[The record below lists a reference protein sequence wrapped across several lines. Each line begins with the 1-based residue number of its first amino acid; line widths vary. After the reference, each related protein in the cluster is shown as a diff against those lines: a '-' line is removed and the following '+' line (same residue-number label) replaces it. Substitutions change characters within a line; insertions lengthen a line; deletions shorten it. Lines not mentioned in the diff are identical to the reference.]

1 VVVVEVYLV
10 AVLLLRAALA
20 EEVLALAQVTV
31 VMVELTPAVEA
42 EELLIQEETRALA
55 VPVL

>member
-42 EELLIQEETRALA
+42 EELLIRAEIQELG
-55 VPVL
+55 VLEL